1 MANSQNN
8 WERKKKRKDCIIIII
23 IIILEKYPA
32 QSHRPDGGAGGC
44 NVCKKRDPQR
54 TQWLKRVNEDIRIRY
69 KVMQDGRH
77 SPISLCVGC
86 VTTFDHFQNLK
97 AGLISTKILH
107 SADEILIQLGRGG
120 GNKRKNGNPT
130 QMEMIETLSHGN
142 LLLLPAIHKVLILK

>member
-8 WERKKKRKDCIIIII
+8 WGRKKKKLYII

-32 QSHRPDGGAGGC
+32 QSHRQDGRAVGS

-54 TQWLKRVNEDIRIRY
+54 TQWLKRVNEDIWIRWSNT
-69 KVMQDGRH
+69 RRPSH
-77 SPISLCVGC
+77 SPLSFCVGC
-86 VTTFDHFQNLK
+86 VTITFDHLENLK

-107 SADEILIQLGRGG
+107 SAMRSSFNLG

-130 QMEMIETLSHGN
+130 QQMEMIETLSHGN
-142 LLLLPAIHKVLILK
+142 LLLLPAIHKVLILKWK